1 METGGYTGPND
12 DGSILKVPSRAAC
25 GEEFVGR
32 LVDNYNKT
40 DLSAL

>member
-1 METGGYTGPND
+1 METGGYTGPTD
-12 DGSILKVPSRAAC
+12 DGSIWKVLSRAC

-40 DLSAL
+40 APCAL